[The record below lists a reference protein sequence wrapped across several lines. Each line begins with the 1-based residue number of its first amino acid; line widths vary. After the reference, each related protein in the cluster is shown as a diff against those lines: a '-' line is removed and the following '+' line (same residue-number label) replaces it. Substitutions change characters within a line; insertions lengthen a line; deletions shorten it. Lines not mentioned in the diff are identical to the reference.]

1 MKKKKYS
8 KPKLTVLSLSDD
20 IILSS
25 GACTSDLPCADD
37 GGCSSYTC
45 DSYCSGICP
54 GVCTDDQSN

>member
-25 GACTSDLPCADD
+25 GACTSDSPCADD
-37 GGCSSYTC
+37 GG
-45 DSYCSGICP
+45 YCSGHCP
-54 GVCTDDQSN
+54 SETDQSN